1 MWNLNVKTSLKLA
14 RREGMLLQATL
25 LQACCVILMFLII
38 SVVSMVSLIIYLSQC
53 THAMTSGMTWADI
66 MIVSPDDIITGCEQ
80 VCAKLVTRILSDV
93 GFNCGK
99 MCRYLRVI
107 KEHDF
112 LQDVK
117 SRERE
122 QWARDFDK
130 VIQHPRIVESM
141 FVQKWWTQRFF
152 AAETETARNCKVT
165 VCNQL
170 LLLSSNAEIHVREAL
185 EWLFSTVNCH
195 FIQTM
200 LPDYLRSMSW
210 LILHCAVPRNK
221 DDRNGM
227 IPWGPLKRYPP
238 DTPSSP
244 LQQLTNN
251 HYQN

>member
-1 MWNLNVKTSLKLA
+1 M
-14 RREGMLLQATL
+14 Q
-25 LQACCVILMFLII
+25 
-38 SVVSMVSLIIYLSQC
+38 YL
-53 THAMTSGMTWADI
+53 
-66 MIVSPDDIITGCEQ
+66 
-80 VCAKLVTRILSDV
+80 R
-93 GFNCGK
+93 
-99 MCRYLRVI
+99 RVI
-107 KEHDF
+107 KEHNF

-152 AAETETARNCKVT
+152 AAETKTARNCKVT

-210 LILHCAVPRNK
+210 FIWHCAVPRNK

-227 IPWGPLKRYPP
+227 ILRSWYPIISPSTIDLQSLSELSSRIDSNYLQDTWHHDLLPGLGSAQDSSFFLHLHRIRQNKQELPFIGPWPLASSGLGLVQETCSLNGLGHL
-238 DTPSSP
+238 DTRSIF
-244 LQQLTNN
+244 
-251 HYQN
+251 

>member
-1 MWNLNVKTSLKLA
+1 MWNLNVKTLLKLA

-38 SVVSMVSLIIYLSQC
+38 SVVSMVSFIIYLSQC

-210 LILHCAVPRNK
+210 FILHCGK
-221 DDRNGM
+221 DDRNGTILRSFKDIL
-227 IPWGPLKRYPP
+227 IPPHHPV
-238 DTPSSP
+238 
-244 LQQLTNN
+244 QQLTNN